1 MTKIDVLLIG
11 GPPGAGKSTLGRALA
26 ANLGFGS
33 LTVDDLAIA
42 GRVLTTPET
51 HPALHLVRRVGY
63 RRYFTDGP
71 AEKLIADSIAAEQM
85 MWPVVE
91 RVISSHLES
100 AAPVVIDWW
109 LLSPKTVA
117 QLEDS
122 RIASIWLHIDPV
134 ALEERERLN
143 TKWLARFSDP
153 ERMLANFMARSIW
166 RNDLVAAQAQE
177 AGLPVLELNGHEPV
191 EEIVAAAL
199 ALLAGRRGATG

>member
-1 MTKIDVLLIG
+1 VTDFHVLLIG

-26 ANLGFGS
+26 AHLGFGS

-42 GRVLTTPET
+42 GRVLTTPQT
-51 HPALHLVRRVGY
+51 HPALHPMKRGGY
-63 RRYFTDGP
+63 RRYFTDGAP
-71 AEKLIADSIAAEQM
+71 EKLITDSIAVEET

-143 TKWLARFSDP
+143 TEWLAKFSDP

-166 RNDLVAAQAQE
+166 RNDLVAAEANE
-177 AGLPVLELNGHEPV
+177 AGLPTLKLNGREPV
-191 EEIVAAAL
+191 DEMVGAAL
-199 ALLAGRRGATG
+199 ALLARRRGARG